1 MIALSGSNYLLGRF
15 INHYD
20 QHRQRKALLIF
31 GLIIN
36 IGVLVV
42 FKYFNFF
49 IDEFIGLFAKFGWV
63 LQRPT
68 LRLILPLGISFYI
81 FLSISYIVDVYRK
94 KLVPPKNISDVLLT
108 LSFFPIILAGPIEK
122 PIELL
127 PQIQRK
133 RVFDSGLAVDGLR
146 QILWGLLSKIVIADF
161 CAGIVD
167 SIFNT
172 YSLAS
177 GSTLLL
183 GVILFAIQI
192 YADFAGYSNIAIGV
206 AKLFGFRI
214 IKNFNYPYF
223 SKNISD
229 FWRRWH
235 ISLMNWFRDYIF
247 LPLAYFVSKKI
258 KREQLFFLKTDLF
271 IYITGIIVTWFL
283 TGLWHGA
290 NLTFILWGMIHGFF
304 LILYQLSKKPRKFLF
319 KKTGITSNSL
329 WVILPGWLYTMGIV
343 LLAWVFFRAADTHE
357 AFSYLGRIF
366 SPSLIS
372 LSPYFHKIKYIL
384 VVLFFFVEW
393 LQRHKDHPLQFTNLR
408 IPIIARW
415 SIYYLIILLL
425 LLFPGGETNSF
436 IYFQF

>member
-1 MIALSGSNYLLGRF
+1 M
-15 INHYD
+15 
-20 QHRQRKALLIF
+20 LIF

-408 IPIIARW
+408 IQ
-415 SIYYLIILLL
+415 LLQ
-425 LLFPGGETNSF
+425 GGPF
-436 IYFQF
+436 IT